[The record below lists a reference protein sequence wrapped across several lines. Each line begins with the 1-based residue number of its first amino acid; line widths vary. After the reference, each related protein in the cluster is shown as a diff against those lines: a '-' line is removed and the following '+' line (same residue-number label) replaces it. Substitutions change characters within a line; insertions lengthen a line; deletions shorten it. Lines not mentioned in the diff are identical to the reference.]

1 MHRRLNMG
9 ASSRFSRRGF
19 LLGAGAGLAAGVPLT
34 LWAEKPLR
42 EIGRHVLAPF
52 RGVTK
57 EDARP
62 AYAMPGPF
70 PGRVVEVRHQGA
82 VRPDNVINAVAVQD
96 MMARGMCELTGAEH
110 ASEAWKRFF

>member
-52 RGVTK
+52 RGVAK
-57 EDARP
+57 EDPQP

-70 PGRVVEVRHQGA
+70 PGRVVEVRHRDA
-82 VRPDNVINAVAVQD
+82 VRADNAINAAAVKD
-96 MMARGMCELTGAEH
+96 MIA
-110 ASEAWKRFF
+110 